1 MRTGIVAILAAMA
14 ACLTLS
20 AARAQPD
27 CANWNSGGFFKTAG
41 GEDARACLRT
51 GADPDA
57 RDEKGF
63 TPLHIAAHKGHTA
76 AIAALREAGADPG
89 ARNKDG
95 QTPFDLIPE
104 YSLLI
109 GTPVYQQLKDA
120 RWN

>member
-1 MRTGIVAILAAMA
+1 MRTGIVAIMA

-27 CANWNSGGFFKTAG
+27 CANWNSEGFFETAG
-41 GEDARACLRT
+41 AADVRACLLT
-51 GADPDA
+51 GKDPNA
-57 RDEKGF
+57 RDENGT
-63 TPLHIAAHKGHTA
+63 TPLHTA
-76 AIAALREAGADPG
+76 AGEGHAAAMAALLAAGADPG

-104 YSLLI
+104 YSPLI
-109 GTPVYQQLKDA
+109 ETPVYQQLKDA